1 MTMVALLY
9 VAVVT
14 PFELAFLNPAPTDPI
29 FILNRLLDFI
39 FTADLIMYVN
49 VPAGL
54 VPCLLPHTGVCVC
67 VCGLHRTFFLS
78 YRDSETLLWV
88 YDLKLIAKRYL
99 R

>member
-49 VPAGL
+49 VPAAFCHAC
-54 VPCLLPHTGVCVC
+54 CLTQECVC
-67 VCGLHRTFFLS
+67 VSLAQDVLPV
-78 YRDSETLLWV
+78 LP
-88 YDLKLIAKRYL
+88 
-99 R
+99 